1 MIMSRTCFT
10 IATEL
15 QGNLY
20 QRLLDYAVQECAVAL
35 LVVHPSLRLSAEG
48 EKVLHQLAEYLK
60 EKAGSSVW
68 PGTELLT
75 EVAHVYYYH
84 LSPECVGIL
93 KDAAA
98 GLYSW
103 QQPHLP
109 EDLCLLK
116 ADGEPW
122 LVSIVHER
130 DSYFCLSEAERTRL
144 LATLP
149 ELVSLLKNED
159 T

>member
-1 MIMSRTCFT
+1 MSTTCLT
-10 IATEL
+10 ITTEL

-20 QRLLDYAVQECAVAL
+20 RRFLDYAGQECTIAL
-35 LVVHPSLRLSAEG
+35 LVVRPSLRLSTEG
-48 EKVLHQLAEYLK
+48 EKVLHRLAGYLK
-60 EKAGSSVW
+60 EKTESSVW

-75 EVAHVYYYH
+75 EVAQVYYYH
-84 LSPECVGIL
+84 FSPECVGIL
-93 KDAAA
+93 KDAAK

-116 ADGEPW
+116 ADQEPW
-122 LVSIVHER
+122 LVSIAHER

-144 LATLP
+144 LVALP
-149 ELVSLLKNED
+149 ELASLLKNED